1 MWSSLW
7 FEVIGFIVAVFP
19 VAVLL
24 FVFRHA
30 DRWRPEPKREVVRAV
45 LLGAAVCV
53 PVFFVEVALKRALGS
68 WSLLGAHF
76 VDAFAVAALPEEAAK
91 LAVVLLV
98 PYRRRY
104 FDEYTDGVL
113 YTGAVSLGFGLFENL
128 LFVSGAFA
136 NAVCAVPWIA
146 GLCGAETSPHTD
158 AQHVVLGLVR
168 ALTTVPMHAI
178 ASGLMGY
185 FVGRSRFVRR
195 RHAPRWW
202 ALGLLVAVMVHGS
215 YDWLVFALGR
225 SPVIFMLLPALVVV
239 AGFGLRGA
247 LRHALALD
255 EVMLGPERRNSRGSL
270 VG

>member
-7 FEVIGFIVAVFP
+7 FEVLGFV
-19 VAVLL
+19 VAVLPVAAL
-24 FVFRHA
+24 LLLFRHF
-30 DRWRPEPKREVVRAV
+30 DRWRPEPKREVLRSV
-45 LLGAAVCV
+45 LLGAAACV
-53 PVFFVEVALKRALGS
+53 PVFFAEVALKRILGP
-68 WSLLGAHF
+68 WSLAGARF
-76 VDAFAVAALPEEAAK
+76 VDAYGVVAFPEEAAK
-91 LAVVLLV
+91 LLVVLAV
-98 PYRRRY
+98 PYQRRY

-136 NAVCAVPWIA
+136 NAICAVPWIS
-146 GLCGAETSPHTD
+146 GLCGAETDPRTD

-168 ALTTVPMHAI
+168 ALTAVPMHAI

-185 FVGRSRFVRR
+185 FIGRSRFVRR

-202 ALGLLVAVMVHGS
+202 AAGLLVAVMVHGS
-215 YDWLVFALGR
+215 YDWLVFTLGR
-225 SPVIFMLLPALVVV
+225 SPVIFLLLPALLVL
-239 AGFGLRGA
+239 AGLGLRLA

-255 EVMLGPERRNSRGSL
+255 EVMLGPEQRNSRGSL